1 MSVFKPV
8 KAHFSEDKELFESI
22 KNIFGFYPGNIFLYK
37 LALTHKSVASEIKE
51 GVKDSNERLEYL
63 GDAILGAIVADFLF
77 KKFPFKDEG
86 FLTETRSKIV
96 SRAQLNSLSM
106 KLGLDK
112 LISSSSDRRNNARS
126 IKGDAFEAFVGA
138 VYLDKGYEFTQ
149 KKVVENIIK
158 VHMDLDDLVE
168 NEINFKSKLIEWSQ
182 KERREID
189 FKVVKEVGIGV
200 DKQYIVRIF
209 IDSEAYED
217 GCDFSIKGAEKL
229 AAEKTY
235 NALGLEK
242 QDGQG
247 I

>member
-8 KAHFSEDKELFESI
+8 KAHFSEDKDLYESI

-63 GDAILGAIVADFLF
+63 GDAILGSIVADFLF
-77 KKFPFKDEG
+77 KKFPFRDEG
-86 FLTETRSKIV
+86 FLTETRSKLV
-96 SRAQLNSLSM
+96 SRAQLNQLSV

-112 LISSSSDRRNNARS
+112 LIVSASDRRTNARS

-138 VYLDKGYEFTQ
+138 MYLDKGYDFSQ
-149 KKVVENIIK
+149 KIIIDNIIR
-158 VHMDLDDLVE
+158 VHIDLDDLVE
-168 NEINFKSKLIEWSQ
+168 NDINFKSKLIEWSQ
-182 KERREID
+182 KEKKEID
-189 FKVVKEVGIGV
+189 FKVIKELGAGAE
-200 DKQYIVRIF
+200 KQYVTRIF
-209 IDSEAYED
+209 IDGEPFEQ

-235 NALGLEK
+235 ILLGLDNQE
-242 QDGQG
+242 D
-247 I
+247 